1 MHLLAT
7 IPGRIAD
14 GSAAVDLAQTAGD
27 IVLLSGADTDIAL
40 LAAAQKRR
48 RKQDPAAPRLRLAP
62 IQRLAPHF
70 SLDLYQGTVPHPR
83 LVLARLRGASPP
95 CAPGLEAPIET
106 WRAD

>member
-62 IQRLAPHF
+62 IQRLAHTF
-70 SLDLYQGTVPHPR
+70 SADLHMEAAAPPPLG
-83 LVLARLRGASPP
+83 LAPLLCGRGLWPYGLRP
-95 CAPGLEAPIET
+95 
-106 WRAD
+106 